1 MSVVPSDA
9 VRFWRAGP
17 PMSAR
22 MRSLDMANV
31 VKMMCG
37 WATGLDPMSRLAAT
51 RTKQKV
57 LVAESRSDETGL

>member
-9 VRFWRAGP
+9 VRFWKAGP

-22 MRSLDMANV
+22 MASLDTASV
-31 VKMMCG
+31 VHMVCG
-37 WATGLDPMSRLAAT
+37 WAASSDPMSRLAAT